1 MWLVIIALILFYSY
15 LYYDSTYIL
24 KTTPVTILCKLMR
37 FMMLCQL
44 KIDVI
49 TIPTTNI
56 FSHLDR
62 GLIERVGSREL
73 RVFCFLFT
81 ILYCLQLAFNIL
93 E

>member
-1 MWLVIIALILFYSY
+1 MIPHIYI
-15 LYYDSTYIL
+15 YIL
-24 KTTPVTILCKLMR
+24 KTTPVTVLCKLMR

-62 GLIERVGSREL
+62 GLIERVGSTREL

-81 ILYCLQLAFNIL
+81 FLYCLQLAFNIL